1 MQIKKMSFLLL
12 FVICLICGCAK
23 QDVSKDL
30 GKAEYAVIRTS
41 ALKSEKTQT
50 IFLDADMNYV
60 GEKTYDFGNV
70 GGCGFNIPYENNDKV
85 YDISLAYGKD
95 AFPSKVLEISMENW
109 ECSSYDFDRTNITDL
124 VVTDSYVYAIS
135 NLNAVTYIDRC
146 PIGGGKDD
154 IDTIEIKDETYM
166 ELYNVGDKVFVGEA
180 GVTLHECNFEKK
192 NISLFT
198 KIKTSDGG
206 EPVFSEEYGGELILA
221 GDQELYFVSAENGD
235 VRTVDVPKGENE
247 IKSLFLDGNFLYVSR
262 AELHMGN
269 EDTMIIKYD
278 LDTNQVVDTYK
289 ISTDLMQF
297 QVKDNNIII
306 ISEES
311 IIKYS
316 LERGGKTTKIGEYQ
330 AETKGYRYVSSGFFV
345 EK

>member
-1 MQIKKMSFLLL
+1 MQVKKMPFLSL

-41 ALKSEKTQT
+41 PLKSEKTQT

-70 GGCGFNIPYENNDKV
+70 GGCGFNIPFEDNNKI
-85 YDISLAYGKD
+85 YDVSLAYGED
-95 AFPSKVLEISMENW
+95 AFPSEVLEIDMENW
-109 ECSSYDFDRTNITDL
+109 ECNSYDFDRTNITDL

-154 IDTIEIKDETYM
+154 IDTIEIKGEVYTQ
-166 ELYNVGDKVFVGEA
+166 LYNVGDKIFIGEA
-180 GVTLHECNFEKK
+180 GMTLYECNFEKK

-198 KIKTSDGG
+198 KIKTSDSE
-206 EPVFSEEYGGELILA
+206 EPLFSEEYGGKLILA
-221 GDQELYFVSAENGD
+221 GEQQLYFVSGENGD
-235 VRTVDVPKGENE
+235 VRTADVPKGENE

-262 AELHMGN
+262 AEFHMDN

-289 ISTDLMQF
+289 IPTDLMQF

-316 LERGGKTTKIGEYQ
+316 LECGGKVAKIGEYQ
-330 AETKGYRYVSSGFFV
+330 VETKGYRYVSSGFFV